1 VKPGWGLPKTFSWEG
16 EKAMGRIKTSR
27 FTSFD
32 VSLVVVLF
40 AIGLL
45 GILTLY
51 SSTLGGTSAG
61 GMEPHQKQLIWW
73 GLGLVCMLATVL
85 IDYRHFEHYAY
96 LIYAC
101 SLILLAYVLGMG
113 RSISGAR
120 RWIEVGPVQ
129 FQPSELI
136 KITMTF
142 ALAKYFHH
150 HGKQSRY
157 NLFEL
162 AIPFLIFA
170 TPFVLVLLEPDL
182 GTAILLL
189 LVFFS
194 IVLFL
199 GISRGSIVVLMV
211 TGLASLPLGW
221 ASLKDYQR
229 DRVLTFLNPS
239 EDPLGKGY
247 HIIQSKI
254 AIGSG
259 GFWGKGFLAGT
270 QTRLNFLPEQHTDFI
285 FSAFAEQ
292 WGFLGSVLLAAGYV
306 LVILW
311 ALNICSR
318 AKNTFGMVLAL
329 GVTFLF
335 FWHVSINIGMCLGLL
350 PVVGI
355 PLPLFSY
362 GGSFLLAMLCGLGLL
377 LNISIRRF
385 VF

>member
-1 VKPGWGLPKTFSWEG
+1 MVG
-16 EKAMGRIKTSR
+16 IKTSR
-27 FTSFD
+27 FTTFD
-32 VSLVVVLF
+32 VSLILVLF
-40 AIGLL
+40 AVGLL
-45 GILTLY
+45 GTLTLY
-51 SSTLGGTSAG
+51 SSTQGAPPAG
-61 GMEPHQKQLIWW
+61 GMPTHQKQVVWW
-73 GLGLVCMLATVL
+73 GLGLVGMLGIVL

-101 SLILLAYVLGMG
+101 SLCLLVYVLGMG
-113 RSISGAR
+113 RSISGAK
-120 RWIEVGPVQ
+120 RWIELGPVQ

-136 KITMTF
+136 KITMTL

-150 HGKQSRY
+150 HGKETRY

-162 AIPFLIFA
+162 TIPFLIFA
-170 TPFVLVLLEPDL
+170 VPFVLILLEPDL
-182 GTAILLL
+182 GTAIILLL
-189 LVFFS
+189 IFFS

-199 GISRGSIVVLMV
+199 GLTRGSIIVLFV
-211 TGLASLPLGW
+211 AGLASVPLGW
-221 ASLKDYQR
+221 ACLKDYQR

-254 AIGSG
+254 AVGSG

-292 WGFLGSVLLAAGYV
+292 WGFLGSVLLSAGYL

-329 GVTFLF
+329 GITFLF
-335 FWHVSINIGMCLGLL
+335 LWHVTINIGMCLGLL

-355 PLPLFSY
+355 PLPFFSY
-362 GGSFLLAMLCGLGLL
+362 GGSFLLAMLCGVGLL